1 MDIAQT
7 FDHDPIVHTFVSLLD
22 KHTVVHPVSGKE
34 ELTIHLWIWE
44 TDLPSLFYSISL
56 HLILIFIY
64 VFSKLAYYIYNA
76 VYLDIFSPKRL
87 EISVLQCIVTSFSL
101 PESG

>member
-44 TDLPSLFYSISL
+44 TDLPSLFYSIS
-56 HLILIFIY
+56 
-64 VFSKLAYYIYNA
+64 
-76 VYLDIFSPKRL
+76 
-87 EISVLQCIVTSFSL
+87 
-101 PESG
+101 